1 MTKLERLIIDL
12 KKFPGYGITDTG
24 VSISGNLIKEL
35 VEALEEINTSPVLTL
50 GEDRVQ
56 IVTNSEEELIQYL
69 AQHHRFV
76 LSNYEDQTAAMAD
89 GLEEGDLYHT
99 DGQVMIVF

>member
-12 KKFPGYGITDTG
+12 KKFPGYGVTDTG

-50 GEDRVQ
+50 GKDEAQ
-56 IVTNSEEELIQYL
+56 IATNSEEKLIQYL

-76 LSNYEDQTAAMAD
+76 LSNYEDQTAAEND
-89 GLEEGDLYHT
+89 GLQEGDLYHT
-99 DGQVMIVF
+99 DGQVKIVF

>member
-56 IVTNSEEELIQYL
+56 IVTNSEENRIQYL
-69 AQHHRFV
+69 SSYHNFE
-76 LSNYEDQTAAMAD
+76 LNNYVDQAAASAD

-99 DGQVMIVF
+99 DGQVMIVL